1 MSFSLYRQYRSV
13 LSVLFLVLFS
23 SLPLPVWA
31 AGQGEAALERF
42 FKGLSTMEARF
53 VQTLLDKDQSIL
65 EESDGLLW
73 VSRPGRFRLEYYKPY
88 EQEYV
93 ADGRKVWV
101 YDKDL
106 EQITVRDQ
114 AEMLGSTPAMLL
126 SGTEPVQK
134 KFILI
139 ELGHHEGFDWLEL
152 RPRKRESNFEAIRLA
167 LEKDVVRAME
177 MHDAL
182 GQTTRLYFHEVRR
195 NPDIPAKRFSF
206 TPPKGVDVIGGSQ

>member
-1 MSFSLYRQYRSV
+1 MSLMTFAGGRIKTGLMLISLCV
-13 LSVLFLVLFS
+13 LTT
-23 SLPLPVWA
+23 PAW
-31 AGQGEAALERF
+31 AGQGEAALNRF
-42 FKGLSTMEARF
+42 FSELKTMEARF
-53 VQTLLDKDQSIL
+53 VQTLLDKKHTIL

-93 ADGRKVWV
+93 ADGEKVWV

-114 AEMLGSTPAMLL
+114 QEMLGNTPAMLL
-126 SGTEPVQK
+126 SGAEPVQK
-134 KFILI
+134 KFHLK

-152 RPRKRESNFEAIRLA
+152 KPRNKDSNFESIRLA
-167 LEKDVVRAME
+167 MEGDIVRAME

-195 NPDIPAKRFSF
+195 NPPIAAERFRF
-206 TPPKGVDVIGGSQ
+206 EPPEGVDVIGDTY